1 MKKDSNIINPNKKM
15 QPIYY
20 APYPGSTIKTLQDSE
35 NRAKLMSLM
44 RRFGDKIIM
53 KTRKHNIRL
62 SKTCR

>member
-1 MKKDSNIINPNKKM
+1 MKKDSDINQTKKM

-44 RRFGDKIIM
+44 RRFGDIIIM
-53 KTRKHNIRL
+53 KTRKHNILL
-62 SKTCR
+62 SQTCR